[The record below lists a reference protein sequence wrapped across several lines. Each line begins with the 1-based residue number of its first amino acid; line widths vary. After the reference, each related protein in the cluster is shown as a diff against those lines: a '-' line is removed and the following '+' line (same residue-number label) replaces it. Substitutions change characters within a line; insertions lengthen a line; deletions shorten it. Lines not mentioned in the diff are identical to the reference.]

1 MVLAA
6 AGHRVEVPADVVAWA
21 GRRSSAL
28 LLLTVT
34 SDLEWRLLARL
45 RVAGRT
51 LPVVVMMDVPSPEQG
66 ARAVQAG
73 ADSVLH
79 RSATADTLRR
89 TVEATMDGQMVLPA
103 PVGALLAA
111 TAPMEEP
118 PAVPADRIGWLQQL
132 AGGTT
137 VAQLAVRAGYS
148 ERAMFRLLTGL
159 YRELGVRNRIE
170 AIVLARDRGWI

>member
-1 MVLAA
+1 VLAS
-6 AGHRVEVPADVVAWA
+6 AGHHVETPADVVAWA
-21 GRRSSAL
+21 GRRTSAL

-34 SDLEWRLLARL
+34 GDPEWRLLARL
-45 RVAGRT
+45 RESGRT
-51 LPVVVMMDVPSPEQG
+51 LPVVAVMDLPSAQQC
-66 ARAVQAG
+66 ARAVRAG

-79 RSATADTLRR
+79 RSATADALRR

-103 PVGALLAA
+103 LVGALLAA
-111 TAPMEEP
+111 TAPVEE
-118 PAVPADRIGWLQQL
+118 VPTVRADRIGWLQQM
-132 AGGTT
+132 AAGTT

-159 YRELGVRNRIE
+159 YKELGVRNRIE